1 MQVKNLILKK
11 RVVFFHR
18 GQDIEKV
25 HIQFCKRLLGVR
37 KGTCNDFIYCELGR
51 FPLQI
56 IRKQRIFKYWIK
68 LRNTNNIIL
77 RAVGLCED
85 MEKYKDGWLMKVKQE
100 LNELDLR
107 YIWNLP
113 NVDTIVYNVIKER
126 IYDTF
131 KRQNNDNS
139 KMNSVYT
146 PSKRIQI
153 TNLP

>member
-1 MQVKNLILKK
+1 M
-11 RVVFFHR
+11 
-18 GQDIEKV
+18 
-25 HIQFCKRLLGVR
+25 
-37 KGTCNDFIYCELGR
+37 
-51 FPLQI
+51 QI

-139 KMNSVYT
+139 KRNSIYT
-146 PSKRIQI
+146 PGKRIQI
-153 TNLP
+153 TKLP